1 MASMKASIIK
11 DTLEYDNQRVRID
24 DLFDEDY
31 YKYSDSLATT
41 FYNETYGV
49 NEVFNNR
56 IQAYLALKKWLT
68 ENRPSSLNVKMSN
81 DDLIFYAKDLG
92 HELGIEVQG
101 YSAIKRIKVSVAYHA
116 TVIASAVDF
125 LYLQSKIKHTAS
137 IVVSDKFAVVRHKG
151 AIKKFRKFTEI
162 SQERE
167 SLFEKDSIYRLFP
180 LSKRMKWVFEAYFNS
195 YKAFRTMKDF
205 YCSILGSHFKYPLMS
220 FYKKRIVYAELYELL
235 MDDYLSH
242 FKGRNFYTGNNL
254 DRFSVIED
262 QLCKKY
268 NIKSYNIPHGIEY
281 GFRFPKGFSSDIFY
295 VHSQYTADYL
305 NKLYSTDKYVYD
317 EAVIRRMFEYGYNKP
332 HEQMVIFFTEP
343 REVNVNLE
351 IINWLLPGLK
361 KEGITLY
368 LKLHPGD
375 NKHNYDGLDV
385 EYITDYDLSMTGNIC
400 VSRKST
406 ILIEAIYNHSLPVA
420 IITNPK
426 DNSTFNMFPS
436 LNAKEIIKTYSIDEL
451 KEVIMANR
459 RTHKS

>member
-1 MASMKASIIK
+1 MRALIVD
-11 DTLEYDNQRVRID
+11 DTLEYNNKRVRID

-31 YKYSDSLATT
+31 YKYSDTLATT

-68 ENRPSSLNVKMSN
+68 VNRPSSLNVKTAN
-81 DDLIFYAKDLG
+81 EDLMFYAKDLG
-92 HELGIEVQG
+92 LEMGIDVQG
-101 YSAIKRIKVSVAYHA
+101 YSAIKRIKAYLSYHT
-116 TVIASAVDF
+116 TVIASAMDF

-151 AIKKFRKFTEI
+151 AIKKFKKFTEI

-167 SLFEKDSIYRLFP
+167 SLFEKDSIYRLYP
-180 LSKRMKWVFEAYFNS
+180 ISKRLKWVLEAYFNS
-195 YKAFRTMKDF
+195 NRTFRTMKNF
-205 YCSILGSHFKYPLMS
+205 YCPILGTHFKYPLMS

-242 FKGRNFYTGNNL
+242 FKGCSFYTGNNL

-262 QLCKKY
+262 QLCDKY

-281 GFRFPKGFSSDIFY
+281 GFKFPKGFSSSVFFA
-295 VHSQYTADYL
+295 HSQYTADYL
-305 NKLYSTDKYVYD
+305 NKLYSTDKYVYN
-317 EAVIRRMFEYGYNKP
+317 EAVIRRMFEYGYNQP

-351 IINWLLPGLK
+351 IINGLLPRLR

-375 NKHNYDGLDV
+375 NKHNYDGINV

-451 KEVIMANR
+451 IDVIMDNR
-459 RTHKS
+459 NTHNS

>member
-1 MASMKASIIK
+1 MRALIVD
-11 DTLEYDNQRVRID
+11 DTLEYNNKRVRID

-31 YKYSDSLATT
+31 YKYSDTLATT

-56 IQAYLALKKWLT
+56 IQVYLALKKWLLDK
-68 ENRPSSLNVKMSN
+68 RPSSLNVKAAN
-81 DDLIFYAKDLG
+81 EDLMFYAKDLG

-101 YSAIKRIKVSVAYHA
+101 YRAIERIKVCLSYHA

-125 LYLQSKIKHTAS
+125 LYLQSRIKHTGS
-137 IVVSDKFAVVRHKG
+137 IVASDKFAVVRHKG

-167 SLFEKDSIYRLFP
+167 SLFEKDSIYRLYP
-180 LSKRMKWVFEAYFNS
+180 LFKRLKWVFEAYFYS
-195 YKAFRTMKDF
+195 RRTFRIMKKF
-205 YCSILGSHFKYPLMS
+205 YCPILGTHFKYPLMS

-242 FKGRNFYTGNNL
+242 FKGCNFYTGNNL
-254 DRFSVIED
+254 DRYSVIED
-262 QLCKKY
+262 KLCEKY
-268 NIKSYNIPHGIEY
+268 NIKTYNIPHGIEY
-281 GFRFPKGFSSDIFY
+281 GFKFPKGFSSNVFY
-295 VHSQYTADYL
+295 AHSQYTADYL
-305 NKLYSTDKYVYD
+305 NKLYSTKKYVYD
-317 EAVIRRMFEYGYNKP
+317 ETVIRRMFEYGYNKP
-332 HEQMVIFFTEP
+332 HEQMLIFFTEP

-351 IINWLLPGLK
+351 IINGLLPRLK

-375 NKHNYDGLDV
+375 NRHNYDGINV

-451 KEVIMANR
+451 IDVIMDNR
-459 RTHKS
+459 NTHNS